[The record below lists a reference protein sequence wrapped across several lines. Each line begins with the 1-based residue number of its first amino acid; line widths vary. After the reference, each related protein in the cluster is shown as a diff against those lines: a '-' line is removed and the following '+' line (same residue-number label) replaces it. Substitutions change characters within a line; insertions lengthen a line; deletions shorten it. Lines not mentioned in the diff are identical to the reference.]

1 MVVHHL
7 FNLRI
12 TPPNTLSFYE
22 KLEDD
27 VQNWAQNGNVLS
39 ELFSKN
45 FFISTPGTGLSIGK
59 TTSGYFDWG
68 KLGRHAE

>member
-1 MVVHHL
+1 MV
-7 FNLRI
+7 NLRI
-12 TPPNTLSFYE
+12 IPPNTLSFFE
-22 KLEDD
+22 KLEGED

-59 TTSGYFDWG
+59 TTSGYFDWA
-68 KLGRHAE
+68 KLGRHA